1 MTKSTQPAMAG
12 DILDGYHPNAESEA
26 ALDAL
31 LKVFDALEKPHWH
44 MIGNHCLYNLPREVG
59 LPRHNNLK
67 HHYLCAM
74 LNSASCKQ
82 AEYGRPK
89 GCQALLVTD
98 MIQIAKAAQ

>member
-1 MTKSTQPAMAG
+1 MAG

-59 LPRHNNLK
+59 LPRHNISSTITCVQCSTVLHANRQNMAGQK
-67 HHYLCAM
+67 DVRH
-74 LNSASCKQ
+74 SW
-82 AEYGRPK
+82 
-89 GCQALLVTD
+89 
-98 MIQIAKAAQ
+98 